1 MWSGLVCVKKI
12 ILPVISIQK
21 KFGMAGIKL
30 LIVLKPWWFNEEK
43 IAIQASIDQ
52 KTTKLIRVEDLCEIE
67 RINLIKSLGVSH
79 IAISYIVSSTYL
91 SGNKLSFCLIVFL
104 FFFGCCCC
112 CCLLHFKNKCK
123 RNIDLDVDKQVEK
136 SKPWSISIF
145 ARDYDYNLLLLANHT
160 PPFSYTVL
168 LTPCHMMKQ
177 LFSNTSS
184 QDSVKESK
192 RNSSPI
198 SVVAK
203 VLYSYLQFFKLKHY
217 IESFWRQLFQFII
230 GQVTKK
236 ENMT

>member
-1 MWSGLVCVKKI
+1 MWTGLVCVKKI

-67 RINLIKSLGVSH
+67 RINLIQSLGVSY
-79 IAISYIVSSTYL
+79 IAISYIVSSNIL
-91 SGNKLSFCLIVFL
+91 KWQQVIFL
-104 FFFGCCCC
+104 FDCFFVFFFGCCC

-177 LFSNTSS
+177 LFSNKSS

-203 VLYSYLQFFKLKHY
+203 VLYSYLQFFKFKHY

-230 GQVTKK
+230 GQVTKREK
-236 ENMT
+236 MK

>member
-1 MWSGLVCVKKI
+1 MWNRKDQPHKI
-12 ILPVISIQK
+12 IRCVSYRYILYRLINILKWQQVI
-21 KFGMAGIKL
+21 
-30 LIVLKPWWFNEEK
+30 
-43 IAIQASIDQ
+43 
-52 KTTKLIRVEDLCEIE
+52 
-67 RINLIKSLGVSH
+67 
-79 IAISYIVSSTYL
+79 
-91 SGNKLSFCLIVFL
+91 FL
-104 FFFGCCCC
+104 FDCFYVFFGCCCC
-112 CCLLHFKNKCK
+112 CCLLNFKNKCK

-160 PPFSYTVL
+160 PPFSYTLL

-203 VLYSYLQFFKLKHY
+203 VLHSYLQFFKSKY
-217 IESFWRQLFQFII
+217 FIESFWRQLFQIII
-230 GQVTKK
+230 GQVTKREK
-236 ENMT
+236 MK

>member
-1 MWSGLVCVKKI
+1 MWTGLVCVKKI

-43 IAIQASIDQ
+43 IAMQASIDQ

-112 CCLLHFKNKCK
+112 CCLLNFKNKCK

-136 SKPWSISIF
+136 SKPWSM
-145 ARDYDYNLLLLANHT
+145 
-160 PPFSYTVL
+160 
-168 LTPCHMMKQ
+168 TPCHMMKQ

-203 VLYSYLQFFKLKHY
+203 VLYSYLQFFKSKY
-217 IESFWRQLFQFII
+217 FIESFWRQLFQFII
-230 GQVTKK
+230 GQVTKREK
-236 ENMT
+236 MK

>member
-1 MWSGLVCVKKI
+1 MWTGLVCVKKI

-67 RINLIKSLGVSH
+67 RINLIQSLGVSY
-79 IAISYIVSSTYL
+79 IAISYIVSSNIL
-91 SGNKLSFCLIVFL
+91 KWQQVIFL
-104 FFFGCCCC
+104 FDCFFVYFGCCCC

-123 RNIDLDVDKQVEK
+123 RNIDLEK

-160 PPFSYTVL
+160 PPFSYAVL
-168 LTPCHMMKQ
+168 LTPCHMTKQ

-192 RNSSPI
+192 TNSSPI

-203 VLYSYLQFFKLKHY
+203 VL
-217 IESFWRQLFQFII
+217 
-230 GQVTKK
+230 
-236 ENMT
+236 